1 MSSLTTTSPSPR
13 FSSLKRLLPPRLD
26 VAPRERWRA
35 AAGGLV
41 GILATA
47 LLARSML
54 AAGQPW
60 LIAPMGA
67 SAVLLFA
74 LPASPLAQ
82 PWSVLGG
89 NMVSAT
95 MGVACVLALGTS
107 PLSAGLALM
116 LALLA
121 MFWLR
126 CLHPPGGAIAVS
138 AVLGGSALQAQ
149 GFSFVLMPVGLNTAL
164 LLLAAVLYNNVTG
177 RAYPHRAAPPVPG
190 HGTADAAP
198 NQRLGF
204 THEDLEVVLHRYGQ
218 VLDVDPEDL
227 ESLLHQAEAQAYQR
241 RFGVI
246 RCGDIMSRDVVT
258 VEFGTS
264 LDEAWN
270 QLRSHRVKALP
281 VVDRARHVIGIL
293 TLVDFMKHAGLDRHD
308 GWSRRLRD
316 FLRPSGLTHTEK
328 PEAVGQ
334 IMTARVHTA
343 GVDTPIV
350 ELVPLLSDLGLH
362 HIPVVDADRRLVGMV
377 TQSDLVAALYRGR
390 LDEATGFSET
400 AVAQK
405 NR

>member
-1 MSSLTTTSPSPR
+1 VTSIASRLVP
-13 FSSLKRLLPPRLD
+13 LKRLLPPRLD
-26 VAPRERWRA
+26 VGPRERLRA
-35 AAGGLV
+35 ASGGLV
-41 GILATA
+41 GVLATA
-47 LLARSML
+47 LLARSLL
-54 AAGQPW
+54 ATGQPW

-82 PWSVLGG
+82 PWPVLGG
-89 NMVSAT
+89 NMVSAAAG
-95 MGVACVLALGTS
+95 MACALVLGTT

-121 MFWLR
+121 MFALR

-138 AVLGGSALQAQ
+138 AVLGGPALHAQ

-164 LLLAAVLYNNVTG
+164 MLLAAVLYNNLTG
-177 RAYPHRAAPPVPG
+177 RDYPHRAAPPVPG

-218 VLDVDPEDL
+218 VLDVDPSDL

-246 RCGDIMSRDVVT
+246 RCGDIMSRDLVT

-264 LDEAWN
+264 LEEAWHL
-270 QLRSHRVKALP
+270 LRRHRIKALP
-281 VVDRARHVIGIL
+281 VVDRARRLIGIV
-293 TLVDFMKHAGLDRHD
+293 TLVDFMKHAQLDRHD
-308 GWSRRLRD
+308 GWARKLRD
-316 FLRPSGLTHTEK
+316 FLRPSGLTHSEK

-334 IMTARVHTA
+334 IMTARVHTTR
-343 GVDTPIV
+343 VDTPIV
-350 ELVPLLSDLGLH
+350 ELVPLLSDLGHH
-362 HIPVVDADRRLVGMV
+362 HIPVVDAERRLAGMV

-390 LDEATGFSET
+390 LDQVTDFPGTTSIKKSIET
-400 AVAQK
+400 LA
-405 NR
+405 

>member
-1 MSSLTTTSPSPR
+1 MSSLTTTPTSPR
-13 FSSLKRLLPPRLD
+13 LSSLKRLLPPRLD

-47 LLARSML
+47 LMARSML

-82 PWSVLGG
+82 PRSVLGG

-177 RAYPHRAAPPVPG
+177 RAYPPAPG

-218 VLDVDPEDL
+218 VLDVDPDDL
-227 ESLLHQAEAQAYQR
+227 EDLLHQAEAQAYQR

-264 LDEAWN
+264 LTEAWN
-270 QLRSHRVKALP
+270 QLRGHRVKALP

-308 GWSRRLRD
+308 GWSRKLRD

-377 TQSDLVAALYRGR
+377 TQSDLVAALYRRR
-390 LDEATGFSET
+390 LDEATGFGET
-400 AVAQK
+400 ASALK